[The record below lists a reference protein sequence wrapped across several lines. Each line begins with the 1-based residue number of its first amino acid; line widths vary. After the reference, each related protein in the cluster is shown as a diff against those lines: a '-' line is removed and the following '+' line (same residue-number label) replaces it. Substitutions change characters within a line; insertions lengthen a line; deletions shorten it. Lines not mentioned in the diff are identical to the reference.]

1 MIVNTSNPGGS
12 SMKVSVRTAGSRAR
26 VCLVVVAVCVAGGKL
41 MAANPEQT
49 RARMDRIFSALVT
62 VLPLSLNGADYEKT
76 SNRDLVLSKL
86 KDLSDESQGLEAHA
100 GANDKTFAFIAG
112 SLSKDARD
120 IYRWYSRG
128 SYGESRYLLHNLT
141 ENCIACHSR
150 LPETKGFPA
159 AQEFFKDVK
168 VANLPLMDRAQLQ
181 MATRQFDAAL
191 ATYEELFKSAET
203 RTSEIIMMDGFV
215 DYLKVCIR
223 VKQDVNRA
231 IPVLEAMLKRPDL
244 PKFAALQ
251 IEQWIAS
258 LKRLS
263 MRHDKAGSE
272 LQVARK
278 LISDAQ
284 RASEFRM
291 DRGRLVDYIYASKL
305 LNAFVHR
312 KDPGSPTGGSVAQP
326 SKAAQNDMAE
336 AYYLLGVT
344 ESMIGRSYWLSQTE
358 FYLETAVRTAPH
370 SKIAEKAYALL
381 EEQVVVEFSG
391 SAGTNVP
398 EDMQKTLDDLRR
410 LMKH

>member
-1 MIVNTSNPGGS
+1 
-12 SMKVSVRTAGSRAR
+12 MKVSVRAALTRSGY
-26 VCLVVVAVCVAGGKL
+26 CFVVIAASVAGGKL
-41 MAANPEQT
+41 VASNPEQT
-49 RARMDRIFSALVT
+49 RARMDRIFSSLVT
-62 VLPLSLNGADYEKT
+62 VLPLSLNGAEYEKA
-76 SNRDLVLSKL
+76 SNRELVLAKL
-86 KDLSDESQGLEAHA
+86 KELSDESQGLEAHA
-100 GANDKTFAFIAG
+100 GGGDKTFAFIAG
-112 SLSKDARD
+112 SLAKDARD

-159 AQEFFKDVK
+159 AESFFKDVK
-168 VANLPLMDRAQLQ
+168 VAGLPLMERAQLQ

-191 ATYEELFKSAET
+191 ATYEEMFKSAET

-215 DYLKVCIR
+215 DYLKICIR
-223 VKQDVNRA
+223 VKQDLNRPV
-231 IPVLEAMLKRPDL
+231 PVLEAMRKRPDL
-244 PKFAALQ
+244 PKFAAMQ
-251 IEQWIAS
+251 IDQWIDS
-258 LKRLS
+258 LKRLAK
-263 MRHDKAGSE
+263 RNDKAGSE

-291 DRGRLVDYIYASKL
+291 DRGRLVDYIYASRL
-305 LNAFVHR
+305 LNSYVHR
-312 KDPGSPTGGSVAQP
+312 KDPGMSATGQGQGL
-326 SKAAQNDMAE
+326 KTAQNDLAE

-370 SKIAEKAYALL
+370 SRYAEKAYALL

-391 SAGTNVP
+391 SSGTNVP
-398 EDMQKTLDDLRR
+398 DDMQKTLEDLRR
-410 LMKH
+410 LMKR